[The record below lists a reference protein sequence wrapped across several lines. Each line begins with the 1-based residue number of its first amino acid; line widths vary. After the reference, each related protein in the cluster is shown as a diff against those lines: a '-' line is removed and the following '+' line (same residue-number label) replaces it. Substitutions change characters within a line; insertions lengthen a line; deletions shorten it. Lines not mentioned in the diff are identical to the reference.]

1 MQLNLSVLNS
11 INCSQTE
18 SNEVLNTFTST
29 GQGSCCSP
37 CQHFASGDQGHDV
50 HLILHPWGALQRF
63 SSARSLAWC
72 LTPCYLVVYAFV
84 CAAASATASI
94 GWLSLLQPRQSFTPQ
109 SLLPEPCT
117 FRRCL
122 PRSVGNCVKR
132 VVIIVA
138 SVLVFAN
145 PMTAQSVAGTTLA
158 LSGVLAYTF
167 AGRKAKTA

>member
-1 MQLNLSVLNS
+1 M
-11 INCSQTE
+11 
-18 SNEVLNTFTST
+18 
-29 GQGSCCSP
+29 
-37 CQHFASGDQGHDV
+37 
-50 HLILHPWGALQRF
+50 
-63 SSARSLAWC
+63 
-72 LTPCYLVVYAFV
+72 
-84 CAAASATASI
+84 
-94 GWLSLLQPRQSFTPQ
+94 
-109 SLLPEPCT
+109 
-117 FRRCL
+117 